1 MASQACKP
9 ALHGKTK
16 YDLLE
21 FLNLFYFYLWS
32 TEKQTQGLSH
42 ARQSGLPPGS
52 LPAQPDYFKCRH
64 LDVYPVAI
72 HHSWSHYQSLNVP
85 VITHLVEPQVI
96 RKFSLTLEAADAP
109 ESFRPWSE
117 NTGLRRRLWIYK
129 PVCFG
134 LSCKAV
140 WATFNR
146 QVFKYLITGIDQNKP
161 LNSSYPIAGSSLSV
175 LNSNSFSLHNF

>member
-9 ALHGKTK
+9 ALHGEPE

-21 FLNLFYFYLWS
+21 FLNLLYFYLWS
-32 TEKQTQGLSH
+32 TEKRTQGLY
-42 ARQSGLPPGS
+42 ARQRGLPPGF
-52 LPAQPDYFKCRH
+52 LQAQPNYFKCRH
-64 LDVYPVAI
+64 LDMYPVAI

-85 VITHLVEPQVI
+85 VIIHLIDPQVI

-129 PVCFG
+129 PVCFA

-146 QVFKYLITGIDQNKP
+146 RVFKYLSTGIDQNKP

-175 LNSNSFSLHNF
+175 LNSNSLSLHNF